1 MAVSQ
6 VKRFQHL
13 QEQRTQAF
21 HELGK
26 VWNCLWSSKTYDI
39 PVRPTSQNLPL
50 PCSKIWRGFWG
61 IQEGGQVG
69 ERIKITFLISLL
81 SGVTERFQ
89 KISLEIIEIKK
100 SLEEQ
105 DPPQTQAASMI
116 ARVQVTVFK
125 VAWNQWLMKKCK
137 YQLIEFCSKSHKII
151 GWWNN
156 GRSWKRKS
164 WAQLSTFSWPNNR
177 LMNIWILWWVILQH
191 MF

>member
-1 MAVSQ
+1 MVDMFKRNLCLSSDLSFWECHLSSIGMAVSQ

-26 VWNCLWSSKTYDI
+26 VWNCLWSSKTHDI

-125 VAWNQWLMKKCK
+125 VSADWVLFKVTRNHWLMK
-137 YQLIEFCSKSHKII
+137 
-151 GWWNN
+151 
-156 GRSWKRKS
+156 
-164 WAQLSTFSWPNNR
+164 
-177 LMNIWILWWVILQH
+177 
-191 MF
+191 